1 MSLFDDIG
9 GWMTENPLTT
19 TIASTA
25 LTGFALYKVNES
37 IRSDQASTTTQASTP
52 TVSSID
58 PVTSGTVSTTTNSSG
73 GTSTVVT
80 PTRDPGVTIQIPP
93 SQDNRIPVIY
103 GRATCAGTIIEAVQS
118 DDNKKMTYV
127 LAISEV
133 TGNLM
138 SSDFATPSH
147 YHFNSMRWAGSR
159 VVFKADGVTVNYI
172 TDRDGNLNRMVK
184 DMIKIWC
191 YAGGSAST
199 YQIAPE
205 GFTVTPSNAYA
216 NVPNWTASQAMTDL
230 VFAVVEVTY
239 NKEKGLTD
247 LPNMTFTITNSLNQ
261 PGDVLC
267 DYMTN
272 TRYGAGIPIGDI
284 LVS

>member
-1 MSLFDDIG
+1 MSDNLFQDIG
-9 GWMTENPLTT
+9 NWFNENPLISS
-19 TIASTA
+19 IASTA
-25 LTGFALYKVNES
+25 VTGYALYKVQES
-37 IRSDQASTTTQASTP
+37 IRSDQATTTTSTP
-52 TVSSID
+52 PTSSLT
-58 PVTSGTVSTTTNSSG
+58 PTNSGSNTTTA
-73 GTSTVVT
+73 
-80 PTRDPGVTIQIPP
+80 PAADPGVTIQIPP
-93 SQDNRIPVIY
+93 NQDNRIPVIY

-118 DDNKKMTYV
+118 EDNKKMTYV

-138 SSDFATPSH
+138 SSNFLTPSH

-159 VVFKADGVTVNYI
+159 VVFQADGVTANYI

-184 DMIKIWC
+184 DMIKIRC

-205 GFTVTPSNAYA
+205 GFTITPSNAYD
-216 NVPNWTASQAMTDL
+216 NVPTWTSAKAMTDL

-247 LPNMTFTITNSLNQ
+247 LPNMNFTITNSLNQ

-272 TRYGAGIPIGDI
+272 TRYGAGIPIEDI